1 MLRVIYASMIPN
13 ESNATASIA
22 TYVMLL
28 EWWCQEQNQ
37 RTKLGRRRRSS
48 GLGGAV
54 SSLGGP
60 ASARAPSAAAAFLT
74 ASAVPALAAV
84 PAAPAGSSAVP
95 AAPAA
100 ATSSASS
107 TAAAVVAGMVVQG
120 DGPEGFRVE
129 GALLGPSQA
138 AVDPLM
144 AVHRLAADAVEKV
157 VLGVVG
163 RRRHRRRAVPRV
175 VVVVVLVAVVAALA
189 VGFDELLGRLFKVKV
204 LGRQGR
210 RRDVGG
216 GVLVVDPGPALQEAR
231 AGAGWGAA
239 TAAPSSGRS
248 GAPSFSINAATR

>member
-1 MLRVIYASMIPN
+1 MAGPG
-13 ESNATASIA
+13 AGCT
-22 TYVMLL
+22 
-28 EWWCQEQNQ
+28 

-60 ASARAPSAAAAFLT
+60 ASARAPSTAAAFG
-74 ASAVPALAAV
+74 ASAAVPALALTLAAV
-84 PAAPAGSSAVP
+84 PAAPAGSTAVP
-95 AAPAA
+95 SAPAA
-100 ATSSASS
+100 TASSASAT
-107 TAAAVVAGMVVQG
+107 TATVVAGMVVQR

-129 GALLGPSQA
+129 GALLGPPEA

-163 RRRHRRRAVPRV
+163 RRRHRRRAVSRV

-204 LGRQGR
+204 LGRERGR
-210 RRDVGG
+210 CGDVAA
-216 GVLVVDPGPALQEAR
+216 GVLVVDPGPALQKAR
-231 AGAGWGAA
+231 AGARWWAA
-239 TAAPSSGRS
+239 TAAPSTRRS
-248 GAPSFSINAATR
+248 GAPSFSINAAAATR